1 MKKLRVGFLIDDL
14 QPNQYVIDLIDFVA
28 DNKYFDAPVLI
39 TGYKLKSS
47 KTFTQKLI
55 DIFKKNPIQFVNN
68 IFRIIFL
75 RIIRI
80 IEIKIV
86 LKRFPKY
93 KTNDEE
99 TILKS
104 YEIIKVNGTLSK
116 SGLFLKF
123 SDKDL
128 SLISNHN
135 LDCIIRC
142 GSGILKGEVLNLTE
156 FGVISFH
163 HGDNRVNRGG
173 PSGFWEVFKGEPS
186 SGFIIQKLNQELDG
200 GQVLYRGNLM
210 TLDLWLA
217 NNAQLLEKS
226 NVFLMRILL
235 DLAINRTLPKPE
247 GIRLHGNKLYK
258 LPSTTILFKYL
269 LIIIIPKIFEKIVS
283 RLLSPKVKRW
293 SVAYANHNEHSK
305 SLWQYREVKNPKGR
319 YLADPFVFYHNENN
333 YIFVEDLF
341 CKDNKGRISAIKIDE
356 GKYEFLD
363 VVLEEDFH
371 LSFPFIFRDNDEIY
385 MIPESCKNFDIRL
398 YKCLEFP
405 KKWKLEQVLMSNVSA
420 ADTILIKQQDTWF
433 MLTNICS
440 AEIGDH
446 NSELHVFYSEDLKSN
461 LWKPIASGNPVIF
474 DSLKARNGGLF
485 FHNETIYRV
494 NQVHGKTNYGKSF
507 NINEVVKIS
516 KNEYVEKKISSISAN
531 FKDEIISTH
540 HYSANASLAAVDF
553 ARYQRL
559 KKAYKK

>member
-28 DNKYFDAPVLI
+28 NNKYFDAPVLI
-39 TGYKLKSS
+39 TGYKLKNS

-75 RIIRI
+75 RVIRI

-104 YEIIKVNGTLSK
+104 YEIIKIDGTWSK
-116 SGLFLKF
+116 SDLFLKF
-123 SDKDL
+123 TDKDL
-128 SLISNHN
+128 SLTSNHN

-163 HGDNRVNRGG
+163 HGDNRINRGG

-200 GQVLYRGNLM
+200 GQVLYRGNVM
-210 TLDLWLA
+210 TTDLWLA

-226 NVFLMRILL
+226 NVFLMRLLL
-235 DLAINRTLPKPE
+235 DLAINRVLPKPE
-247 GIRLHGNKLYK
+247 SIRLYGNKVYK
-258 LPSTTILFKYL
+258 LASTTVLFKYL
-269 LIIIIPKIFEKIVS
+269 LIIIIPKIFERIVS
-283 RLLSPKVKRW
+283 RLLSPKIKRW
-293 SVAYANHNEHSK
+293 SVAYAYHNEHIK
-305 SLWQYREVKNPKGR
+305 SLWQYMEVKNPKGR
-319 YLADPFVFYHNENN
+319 YLADPFVFYHNESN
-333 YIFVEDLF
+333 YIFVEDLL

-516 KNEYVEKKISSISAN
+516 KNEYVEKKISSIDAN
-531 FKDEIISTH
+531 FKDKIISTH

-559 KKAYKK
+559 KKVYKK

>member
-28 DNKYFDAPVLI
+28 NNKYFDVPVLI

-55 DIFKKNPIQFVNN
+55 DIFKKDPIQFVNN

-75 RIIRI
+75 RVIRI

-93 KTNDEE
+93 KTNDGE
-99 TILKS
+99 TILKL
-104 YEIIKVNGTLSK
+104 YEIIKVAGTWSK
-116 SGLFLKF
+116 SDSFLKF
-123 SDKDL
+123 TDKDL

-173 PSGFWEVFKGEPS
+173 PSGFWEVFKGEPT

-200 GQVLYRGNLM
+200 GQVLYRGNVM
-210 TLDLWLA
+210 TTDLWLA

-226 NVFLMRILL
+226 NVFLMRLLL
-235 DLAINRTLPKPE
+235 DLAINRVLPKPE

-269 LIIIIPKIFEKIVS
+269 LIIIIPKIFERIVS
-283 RLLSPKVKRW
+283 RLLSPKIKRW

-305 SLWQYREVKNPKGR
+305 SLWQYMEVKNPKGR

-341 CKDNKGRISAIKIDE
+341 CKDNKGRISAIKIDK

-516 KNEYVEKKISSISAN
+516 KNEYVEKKISSIGAN
-531 FKDEIISTH
+531 FKDKIISTH
-540 HYSANASLAAVDF
+540 HYSANVSLAAIDF

-559 KKAYKK
+559 KKVYKK

>member
-39 TGYKLKSS
+39 TGYNLKSS

-104 YEIIKVNGTLSK
+104 YEIIKVAGTLSK
-116 SGLFLKF
+116 SDLFLEF
-123 SDKDL
+123 TDKDL

-226 NVFLMRILL
+226 NVFLMRLLL
-235 DLAINRTLPKPE
+235 DLAINRELPKPE

-258 LPSTTILFKYL
+258 LPSTTVLFKYL
-269 LIIIIPKIFEKIVS
+269 LIIIIPKIFERIVS

-293 SVAYANHNEHSK
+293 SVAYANHNEHNK
-305 SLWQYREVKNPKGR
+305 SLWRYIEVKNPKGR
-319 YLADPFVFYHNENN
+319 YLADPFVFYHNESN

-341 CKDNKGRISAIKIDE
+341 CKDDKGRISAIKID
-356 GKYEFLD
+356 GDKYEFLG

-385 MIPESCKNFDIRL
+385 MIPESCKNYDIRL

-405 KKWKLEQVLMSNVSA
+405 NKWKLEQVLMSNVSA
-420 ADTILIKQQDTWF
+420 ADTMLIKQQDTWF

-440 AEIGDH
+440 AGYGDH
-446 NSELHVFYSEDLKSN
+446 NSELHIFYSEDLKSN
-461 LWKPIASGNPVIF
+461 LWKPITSGNPVIF

-494 NQVHGKTNYGKSF
+494 NQVHEKTNYGKSF
-507 NINEVVKIS
+507 NVNEVVKIS
-516 KNEYVEKKISSISAN
+516 KNEYVEKKISSIGAN
-531 FKDEIISTH
+531 FKDKIISTH